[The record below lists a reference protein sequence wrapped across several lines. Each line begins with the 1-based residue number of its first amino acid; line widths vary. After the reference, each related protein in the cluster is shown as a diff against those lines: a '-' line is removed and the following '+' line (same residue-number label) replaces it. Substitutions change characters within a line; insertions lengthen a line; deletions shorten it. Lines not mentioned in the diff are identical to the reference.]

1 MTQGEKTLRQTR
13 LSWTESTRQ
22 QPEAAGVDRQK
33 GGVSAAAVTARQ
45 SSASRGKMT
54 GTAWSD
60 GSQSYESDAA
70 ESVTTSEAERIATE
84 YENRQMAEEMDEQVQ
99 EALLERQQEQ
109 QRNAEMEMR
118 QEAPG
123 ETAAGRGDQ
132 DGQEAGGGEE
142 GRQEPPQP
150 PAVPESAGGETP
162 RNHVKPP
169 ETTILIAVK
178 GSHIAIGSRGILVGR
193 IGDAQG
199 GIPALPC
206 YE

>member
-1 MTQGEKTLRQTR
+1 MDTMRPR
-13 LSWTESTRQ
+13 
-22 QPEAAGVDRQK
+22 K

-123 ETAAGRGDQ
+123 ETAAGPVGQ
-132 DGQEAGGGEE
+132 EGQEADGGEE
-142 GRQEPPQP
+142 GAQEPPQQLAEP
-150 PAVPESAGGETP
+150 
-162 RNHVKPP
+162 
-169 ETTILIAVK
+169 
-178 GSHIAIGSRGILVGR
+178 
-193 IGDAQG
+193 
-199 GIPALPC
+199 
-206 YE
+206 